1 MVRRRLGTA
10 LLVLTLLVSAHPHPA
25 AAQDGDG
32 LYARPVLTVDPGRHT
47 AAIRRAA
54 VDAAGRFAVT
64 GSHDKTV
71 RVWALADGTLQRTI
85 RLPAGPGNV
94 GKVYAVA
101 ISPDGALVAAGGF
114 TAVAGQ
120 PQNLFLFDRVGGGL
134 VTRIGGLPSSI
145 FHLVFSP
152 DGRFLVATLGGAQGW
167 RAYDRRAGWTE
178 VAHDDAVG
186 GNSYGAAFSRD
197 GWLAVTSYDGH
208 VRLYDAAFTQRAVK
222 DLSGGRRP
230 YSVAFSPNGRQ
241 IAVGLRNS
249 TEVLI
254 LDGHSLAP
262 RRGPDTVGIGTGDF
276 FQVAWSIDGRT
287 LWAGGQ
293 YQRGAGDYRAVSWGD
308 GGLGRRREWPAGRD
322 TLMTLAPLADGGVLV
337 AAQDPYLARLGTGG
351 RSRWEQ
357 HPSKADFRGQMDALA
372 VSSDGRVVDF
382 GYGDWG
388 KVHARFDLRSL
399 MLSVPP
405 PADRATRPPV
415 RTGLPLADWVN
426 QVRPTLAGT
435 RLLLD
440 DFEFS
445 RSVAVEPGAAGFVLG
460 ADWSLRAFDAKGGQR
475 WRQDVP
481 GIVWAVTIS
490 GDGRL
495 VVAAY
500 DDGTIRWHRVA
511 DGRELLAFMPL
522 EDRRNWVA
530 WTPEGFYDAS
540 PGARGVLRW
549 HVNRG
554 WDQAAD
560 SVPVETIPELYRPDL
575 IPGALTEGGIAAM
588 VPAREMA
595 EVDAAIKRRLAPP
608 DGPRLHVLTVGIN
621 DYGDKAKGVALD
633 FARHDAER
641 VRDVLDGYQGR
652 FFGRVAPQ
660 ILTDAQAT
668 REGIFRALQSMADG
682 MNGKRDEN
690 LAVVLFSGHGVTQK
704 GRFYLL
710 PYGVNLSD
718 PATVAASAL
727 SMPDVTYWL
736 KDLAERGRVLVLIDA
751 CYSGT
756 VLQSSAL
763 DSQKLLE
770 ALADPNITIVTSSGA
785 DQKSFE
791 KPEWK
796 HGALTYAL
804 LEVLNN
810 PERSATISVGDLVG
824 HLKTR
829 VQSLTKG
836 AQKVSSNGAMPGTL
850 FPARLAGS
858 VAGR

>member
-25 AAQDGDG
+25 AAQDGA

-47 AAIRRAA
+47 AMIRRAA

-64 GSHDKTV
+64 GSEDKTV

-94 GKVYAVA
+94 GKAFAVA

-114 TAVAGQ
+114 TAGDGQ
-120 PQNLFLFDRVGGGL
+120 PKNLFLFDRAGGGL

-152 DGRFLVATLGGAQGW
+152 DGRYLVATLGGPNGW
-167 RAYDRRAGWTE
+167 RVYDRRAGWAE
-178 VAHDDAVG
+178 VARDGAG
-186 GNSYGAAFSRD
+186 GGHSYGAAFRRD
-197 GWLAVTSYDGH
+197 GWLAVTSYDGR
-208 VRLYDAAFTQRAVK
+208 VRLYDAAFTPRAER
-222 DLSGGRRP
+222 DLGKERRP
-230 YSVAFSPNGRQ
+230 AGIAFSPDGRQ
-241 IAVGLRNS
+241 LAVGFANS
-249 TEVLI
+249 TEVSL
-254 LDGHSLAP
+254 LDGRSLAP
-262 RRGPDTVGIGTGDF
+262 RRGPDTAGIGTGSLVS
-276 FQVAWSIDGRT
+276 VAWSQDGQT
-287 LWAGGQ
+287 LWAGGR
-293 YQRGAGDYRAVSWGD
+293 YQRSDGTFPAVSWEK
-308 GGLGRRREWPAGRD
+308 GGLGLRREWPAGGN

-337 AAQDPYLARLGTGG
+337 AGADPSLARLGTGG
-351 RSRWEQ
+351 RPRWEQ
-357 HPSKADFRGQMDALA
+357 RPPKADFRGQSRSLA

-382 GYGDWG
+382 GYELWG
-388 KVHARFDLRSL
+388 KAPARFDLRNL

-405 PADRATRPPV
+405 PADGATRPPV
-415 RTGLPLADWVN
+415 QTGLPLADWEN
-426 QVRPTLAGT
+426 QYTPTLAGT
-435 RLLLD
+435 RLPLENL
-440 DFEFS
+440 ERS

-460 ADWSLRAFDAKGGQR
+460 TEWSLRAFDAKGDQR

-481 GIVWAVTIS
+481 EAVWAVTIS

-495 VVAAY
+495 VVVAY
-500 DDGTIRWHRVA
+500 DDGTIRWHRSE
-511 DGRELLAFMPL
+511 DGRELLAVMPL

-595 EVDAAIKRRLAPP
+595 EVDAAIKRRLAPS

-621 DYGDKAKGVALD
+621 DYGDKAKGVAGLRYAKD
-633 FARHDAER
+633 DA
-641 VRDVLDGYQGR
+641 RDVEKALDGYRGKL
-652 FFGRVAPQ
+652 FGQVMPQ
-660 ILTDAQAT
+660 MLIDTNAT
-668 REGIFRALQSMADG
+668 RDGIIKALYSMRDTMTG
-682 MNGKRDEN
+682 GKDQN
-690 LAVVLFSGHGVTQK
+690 MAVMLFSGHGDVLDGEFYFLPHGVDTQYPAALASS
-704 GRFYLL
+704 G
-710 PYGVNLSD
+710 LSAD
-718 PATVAASAL
+718 E
-727 SMPDVTYWL
+727 L
-736 KDLAERGRVLVLIDA
+736 KKHLKKLAERGRVLVLIDA
-751 CYSGT
+751 CYSG
-756 VLQSSAL
+756 AL
-763 DSQKLLE
+763 STAMAADSKG
-770 ALADPNITIVTSSGA
+770 LADALGQDNILIVTSSGA

-791 KPEWK
+791 KPEWG

-804 LEVLNN
+804 LEILNN
-810 PERSATISVGDLVG
+810 PDRSATISAGDLVG
-824 HLKTR
+824 HLKAQ
-829 VQSLTKG
+829 VPALTKG